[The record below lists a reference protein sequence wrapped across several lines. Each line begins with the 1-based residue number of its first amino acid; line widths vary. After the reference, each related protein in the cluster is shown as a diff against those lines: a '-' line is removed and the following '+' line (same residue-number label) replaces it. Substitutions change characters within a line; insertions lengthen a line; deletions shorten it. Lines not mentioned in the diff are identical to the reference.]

1 MRRFGDSVSNM
12 RAAVASL
19 DAVVASRAPAT
30 QELAE
35 WRARQ
40 RAARRASS
48 PPPPLVS
55 AVAPK
60 SALEAWRLEQAR
72 RFIRA

>member
-19 DAVVASRAPAT
+19 DAVVTARAPAT
-30 QELAE
+30 AELQA
-35 WRARQ
+35 WRERQ
-40 RAARRASS
+40 RAARRSV
-48 PPPPLVS
+48 PPLVS
-55 AVAPK
+55 AVAPV

-72 RFIRA
+72 RFIRV